1 MSIGFTLEI
10 RKAELADSELLSY
23 TGAEMFYETFADD
36 NTVDDM
42 LQYLNENFT
51 PECLREKISDP
62 VRAFYIAYS
71 NDEVVGYLQIL
82 PVSEH
87 EHFPGQTGLCIERIY
102 VYKKFQDKKAGAA
115 LMQYAVDLA
124 RRNTSWYIWLSVWEE
139 NIRAIAFYERWGFIP
154 FGSVIFMLGTDP
166 QTDILMYKPL

>member
-1 MSIGFTLEI
+1 MSVEFALDI
-10 RKAELADSELLSY
+10 RKAGLPDAEMLAGK
-23 TGAEMFYETFADD
+23 GAEMFYETFAED

-42 LQYLNENFT
+42 LQYLNEHFT
-51 PECLREKISDP
+51 PECLREQISDP
-62 VRAFYIAYS
+62 ARSFYIAYS
-71 NDEVVGYLQIL
+71 NEEVVGYLQIL

-102 VYKKFQDKKAGAA
+102 VYKKFHDKKAGAA
-115 LMQYAVDLA
+115 LMQYAIDLA
-124 RRNTSWYIWLSVWEE
+124 RRNSSHYIWLAVWEE

-154 FGSVIFMLGTDP
+154 FGSVIFMLGTDQ